1 MMNSISFN
9 VTPDDAEVSSVFMD
23 NDLLIASNDA
33 GQYFAPNFGVDLIG
47 EMDMSKGY
55 DVFLQGM
62 DDQSTSAE
70 GLPMPADYMMHV
82 NALQMNNICF
92 IPQEC
97 MAVEAVFAGLE
108 DNILIVSDDSG
119 AYYVPAWNVNTMGD
133 MCPGKGYKI
142 FLQGMDDLD
151 FQYPASDGLA
161 RVETAESKFWSD
173 YAVNSVSTEY
183 DIVKTGISHPII
195 LTELDGMVE
204 VGDELVA
211 YADGEVVGAVKIV
224 DLDAP
229 VVLSAWGSFTE
240 YGADLPG
247 YENGDAIELRL
258 WSATEGRELR
268 LEADLDGF
276 EYGTSPLTVG
286 TAMVYGQDAVV
297 TEFGLSQNYPNPFN
311 PSTVIDFSIATEGFV
326 SLNVYDIT
334 GRMVSTLVEGN
345 LSTGYH
351 SVVWDGVDN
360 NGMSVS
366 AGIYIYALQTETSSI
381 TRKMV
386 FMK

>member
-1 MMNSISFN
+1 M
-9 VTPDDAEVSSVFMD
+9 DA
-23 NDLLIASNDA
+23 
-33 GQYFAPNFGVDLIG
+33 
-47 EMDMSKGY
+47 
-55 DVFLQGM
+55 
-62 DDQSTSAE
+62 QSTSLE

-82 NALQMNNICF
+82 NSLQMNNICF
-92 IPQEC
+92 IPQDC
-97 MAVEAVFAGLE
+97 IAVETVFAGLE

-183 DIVKTGISHPII
+183 DIVKTGVSHPII
-195 LTELDGMVE
+195 ITELEGMVTL
-204 VGDELVA
+204 GDELVA

-224 DLDAP
+224 DLDSP
-229 VVLSAWGSFTE
+229 VVLSTWGSFTDF
-240 YGADLPG
+240 GADLPG
-247 YENGDAIELRL
+247 YENGDVIELRL
-258 WSATEGRELR
+258 WSAEEGRELR
-268 LEADLDGF
+268 LEANLDGT

-286 TAMVYGQDAVV
+286 TATVYGQDAVP

-311 PSTVIDFSIATEGFV
+311 PSTAIEFSIATEGFV

-351 SVVWDGVDN
+351 SVIWNGIDN
-360 NGMSVS
+360 NGMAVS